1 MKVRAYT
8 IEWRE
13 QCDKYTKGHKKIT
26 AFDNYAQARAKAI
39 EILRDRCKVLYGT
52 DHAYYFKEIHEVSAD
67 GVVYHRLKVRP
78 HRHWLQ
84 ITIQYHTSKSAGY
97 SDPAFW

>member
-13 QCDKYTKGHKKIT
+13 QCDRYTKGYKKTT
-26 AFDNYAQARAKAI
+26 AFPSYAQAREKAI

-52 DHAYYFKEIHEVSAD
+52 DRAYYFKEAHEVGAD
-67 GVVYHRLKVRP
+67 GVVYHRLRVRP
-78 HRHWLQ
+78 KHHWLQ
-84 ITIQYHTSKSAGY
+84 VTIQYHPSQCTGH